1 MTTNTKVHLSLA
13 IIALSGLLALWV
25 AEPSDLEKAT
35 AIYENAQDQ
44 VQMYEDQMKELQ
56 ALLDDALS
64 FKVKAEALVMA
75 LGGRMVDETVLDEVL
90 TVNFSKSGKSGIESF
105 LQVNGAEFVKD
116 KADIFRKVGEHYKIK
131 PEVLVAIAM
140 ADSSLGQALKTK
152 NNVGNIGNNDRGDTV
167 SYATLEAG
175 IEAMGRTLT
184 NQYLGNHTKIG
195 ELSNGGRTVLK
206 LKACGVDGVKCYAT
220 SKSNWNRNVV
230 GALREMFQD
239 QSINESFNFR
249 TI

>member
-1 MTTNTKVHLSLA
+1 
-13 IIALSGLLALWV
+13 
-25 AEPSDLEKAT
+25 
-35 AIYENAQDQ
+35 
-44 VQMYEDQMKELQ
+44 
-56 ALLDDALS
+56 
-64 FKVKAEALVMA
+64 MA
-75 LGGRMVDETVLDEVL
+75 LGGRMIDETTLDEIL
-90 TVNFSKSGKSGIESF
+90 PVNFSKSGKRGVESF

-116 KADIFRKVGEHYKIK
+116 KADIFKKVGEHYKVK

-152 NNVGNIGNNDRGDTV
+152 NNIGNVGNNDRNDTV

-175 IEAMGRTLT
+175 IEAMGKTLN

-239 QSINESFNFR
+239 QTIDENFNFR

>member
-1 MTTNTKVHLSLA
+1 MTTNNKVHLALA
-13 IIALSGLLALWV
+13 IVVVMGLFALWI
-25 AEPSDLEKAT
+25 AEPNDLEKAQ
-35 AIYENAQDQ
+35 AIYENAEEQ
-44 VQMYEDQMKELQ
+44 VKIYEQQVKEAQ
-56 ALLDDALS
+56 ALLDEALS

-75 LGGRMVDETVLDEVL
+75 LGGRMVDKTTLDEIL

-116 KADIFRKVGEHYKIK
+116 KAEIFRQVGEHYKIK

-152 NNVGNIGNNDRGDTV
+152 NNLGNIGNNDRGDTV

-175 IEAMGRTLT
+175 IEAMGKTLT

-239 QSINESFNFR
+239 QTIDESFNFR
-249 TI
+249 I